1 MTTSPTRWTSSH
13 DDEPPDEVPRTRTLS
28 RPEGRIAYDVAG
40 DGPLVV
46 LVPGMGDL
54 RSTYRF
60 ITPALR
66 PVGYRVAVTDL
77 RGHGDSDT
85 TFMSDDDAA
94 TAADVLALIE
104 ELGGPAVIVGNS
116 MGPGAAAFTAA
127 ERPDIVS
134 GLVLIGP
141 FVRNPDR
148 STFNR
153 IMLRVAMAPAWA
165 ATSWKSY
172 VPRLYAGRKPADF
185 DANLAA
191 PKRRTISSG
200 VDACSCPPASSAS
213 RSRNHSLP
221 DLLAEQRQDPEVGG
235 SYRCRGLPRRGEA
248 GIPRGAGLGQAALKR
263 RSRRLL
269 VTTKMEL
276 NAMAAPAMRG
286 LRSPRAA
293 RGIAATL

>member
-1 MTTSPTRWTSSH
+1 
-13 DDEPPDEVPRTRTLS
+13 
-28 RPEGRIAYDVAG
+28 
-40 DGPLVV
+40 
-46 LVPGMGDL
+46 MGDL

-66 PVGYRVAVTDL
+66 PVGYRMAVTDL

-191 PKRRTISSG
+191 PSRPGWTRVPAHRRRARHAAAISRSLTSSPSSG
-200 VDACSCPPASSAS
+200 K
-213 RSRNHSLP
+213 
-221 DLLAEQRQDPEVGG
+221 
-235 SYRCRGLPRRGEA
+235 
-248 GIPRGAGLGQAALKR
+248 IPRLADRTAVAVCPAGAKLVYRGVRASVR
-263 RSRRLL
+263 R
-269 VTTKMEL
+269 
-276 NAMAAPAMRG
+276 P
-286 LRSPRAA
+286 
-293 RGIAATL
+293 